1 MENQN
6 LVYVIDDDELIR
18 SALDMLLTAEG
29 FVVETYASALDF
41 LRAGPPSGKGCV
53 LTDVQMPGGL
63 TGIDLLRKI
72 VKRGCSWPV
81 IVMTGQATQRVRE
94 TASRL
99 GAFDFLAKPFGPDAL
114 IGTVRNALESRN
126 AA

>member
-18 SALDMLLTAEG
+18 GALDILLTAEG
-29 FVVETYASALDF
+29 YAVETYASARDF
-41 LRAGPPSGKGCV
+41 LMAEPPAGIGCV
-53 LTDVQMPGGL
+53 LTDLQMPGGL

-72 VKRGCSWPV
+72 VKRGLGWPV
-81 IVMTGQATQRVRE
+81 IVMTGQATARVRE

-99 GAFDFLAKPFGPDAL
+99 GAFAFLAKPFGPEPL
-114 IGTVRNALESRN
+114 IGAVRNALESLD
-126 AA
+126 AT